1 MLDHSGFPAKALGTP
16 IMGAPVGTLPGV
28 YPSMP
33 CQTGGIREPFVATL
47 ILTFMRF
54 LSRMSADVHCQGT
67 ALNEALPAV
76 LVPTLIWPLVRMD
89 AIVTLEVRLAVKA
102 LAARFPGAFEWTV

>member
-1 MLDHSGFPAKALGTP
+1 M
-16 IMGAPVGTLPGV
+16 
-28 YPSMP
+28 
-33 CQTGGIREPFVATL
+33 
-47 ILTFMRF
+47 
-54 LSRMSADVHCQGT
+54 HCQGT

-102 LAARFPGAFEWTV
+102 L